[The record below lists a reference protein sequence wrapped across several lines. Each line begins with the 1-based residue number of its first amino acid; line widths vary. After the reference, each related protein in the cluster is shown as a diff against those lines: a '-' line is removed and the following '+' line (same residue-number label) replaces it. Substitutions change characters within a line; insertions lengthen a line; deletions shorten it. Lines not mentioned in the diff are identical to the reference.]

1 MDLLPMNQ
9 YKPIHIQGLVST
21 STKLNFLL
29 FVLKCLLSNLKGL
42 QLFHV
47 VFDNSFIF
55 SDQSQ
60 NIRTVFIL
68 QHLPPTL
75 WSLELPFFG
84 SFSAF
89 RSFLKCSKQNCTGYS
104 SCSLVLNKRRMF
116 VSLVFSLF
124 FSVVYRILL
133 VELDVAAYW
142 AKISREQYSSS
153 QVSSLGC
160 NLTAHTLCSTCPFSL
175 KHELSLFFL
184 LTWLIKKQ
192 TNK

>member
-116 VSLVFSLF
+116 VSLVFF
-124 FSVVYRILL
+124 
-133 VELDVAAYW
+133 
-142 AKISREQYSSS
+142 YSSLWYTGFC
-153 QVSSLGC
+153 QL
-160 NLTAHTLCSTCPFSL
+160 NWMQQLTGPNFQENSTTAPRSFPWVV
-175 KHELSLFFL
+175 
-184 LTWLIKKQ
+184 T
-192 TNK
+192 

>member
-1 MDLLPMNQ
+1 MDRLPMNQ
-9 YKPIHIQGLVST
+9 YKPVHIQGLVST

-60 NIRTVFIL
+60 NIRTVPYCSTF
-68 QHLPPTL
+68 HPPFGRL
-75 WSLELPFFG
+75 DCPSLVL
-84 SFSAF
+84 FSAF

-153 QVSSLGC
+153 QVLSLGC
-160 NLTAHTLCSTCPFSL
+160 NLTAQTLCSTCPFSL
-175 KHELSLFFL
+175 MHSLSLTFL
-184 LTWLIKKQ
+184 LAYLD
-192 TNK
+192 

>member
-1 MDLLPMNQ
+1 MDLQPMSQ
-9 YKPIHIQGLVST
+9 YKPVHIQGLVST

-47 VFDNSFIF
+47 VSIILLSFQTRVKIF
-55 SDQSQ
+55 VQYSYCS
-60 NIRTVFIL
+60 TF
-68 QHLPPTL
+68 HPPFGRL
-75 WSLELPFFG
+75 NCPSLVL
-84 SFSAF
+84 FSAF

-116 VSLVFSLF
+116 VSLIFSLF

-142 AKISREQYSSS
+142 AKISTVVPRSFP
-153 QVSSLGC
+153 QVV
-160 NLTAHTLCSTCPFSL
+160 T
-175 KHELSLFFL
+175 
-184 LTWLIKKQ
+184 
-192 TNK
+192 